1 MPVIVPGV
9 YPGEG
14 VIAPQPVSKISKVKI
29 NKIGKM
35 VLKLNFI

>member
-1 MPVIVPGV
+1 VIVPGV

-14 VIAPQPVSKISKVKI
+14 VMAPQPANKISKVKI
-29 NKIGKM
+29 NKIGKI